1 MKYQSILQRG
11 FHPLQQLAAFVI
23 FLLLIQLVI
32 WQKPSAEIAPSLAA
46 WEASFTILLLF
57 SVTNA
62 ILSIATKNMGQYWI
76 FSLISYVSLAII
88 GGFLAT
94 QISGV
99 TVDDAGQFRWLYMLF
114 TFIFLIILTIAQTMR
129 KIVEIAQKQD
139 ARLRGEE

>member
-11 FHPLQQLAAFVI
+11 FHPLQQLAVFVV

-32 WQKPSAEIAPSLAA
+32 WQSPSGNTGDSLAA

-76 FSLISYVSLAII
+76 FSLISYIALAFI

-99 TVDDAGQFRWLYMLF
+99 TVDEAGHFRWLYLLF